1 MFLSLIIVSTLT
13 PSSENLLRQG
23 MTNSLISLDIQPLQE
38 YNKIIIF

>member
-1 MFLSLIIVSTLT
+1 MFLSLIIVPTLT

-23 MTNSLISLDIQPLQE
+23 TTNSSISLDIQPLQE